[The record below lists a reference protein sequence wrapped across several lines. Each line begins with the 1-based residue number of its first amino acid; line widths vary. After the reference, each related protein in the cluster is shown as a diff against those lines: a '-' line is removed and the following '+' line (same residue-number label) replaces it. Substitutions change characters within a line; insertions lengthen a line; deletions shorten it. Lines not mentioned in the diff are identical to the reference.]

1 MKKITVLPI
10 IALFF
15 LGSPAS
21 KAALN
26 SDNNLQIPH
35 ELQQF
40 FEIQQTTELGRYF
53 IMRIKKAREGDALS
67 QLIVGGIF
75 LASRKIPNHLEQAY
89 MWSFLAKR
97 GGIPEASNLL
107 KFEIIPRMTAEQID
121 KAKQM
126 ATDCLISNYKE
137 CWKD

>member
-1 MKKITVLPI
+1 MKHLLLTI

-107 KFEIIPRMTAEQID
+107 KFEIYIHSTPFKIFWQVGAGAD
-121 KAKQM
+121 GS
-126 ATDCLISNYKE
+126 LL
-137 CWKD
+137 

>member
-1 MKKITVLPI
+1 
-10 IALFF
+10 
-15 LGSPAS
+15 
-21 KAALN
+21 
-26 SDNNLQIPH
+26 
-35 ELQQF
+35 
-40 FEIQQTTELGRYF
+40 
-53 IMRIKKAREGDALS
+53 MRIKKARKGDALS

-107 KFEIIPRMTAEQID
+107 KYEIIPRMTAEQID

-126 ATDCLISNYKE
+126 ATDCLTSDYKE